1 LNPSTSLVKL
11 YQREMAH
18 RTGIFLL
25 ALTLA
30 AFPRPV
36 FPQSADQ
43 GELFAQAYA
52 LYSAG
57 DLTSAKALFQKTL
70 ESNFRLADYSLYYLA
85 AIAFT
90 ETNMDQARQLVAQL
104 KRRFPQSIWL
114 PAVAL
119 LRAKADIADKDYV
132 SAIDALRQLRSD
144 KSAKREIVEEALCLH
159 AQSLE
164 AQGDPGRAYAL
175 YDELRNTSPNSRWTA
190 AARKSQGR
198 LRDKFPEVF
207 PFQTLE
213 SLADEADRL
222 TREQQSSEAE
232 ILYKKLLNNV
242 SEPDLRLRYLT
253 RLADVYLAIRNRN
266 EAIPLL
272 EQIAREFPDSAEAP
286 KAIYQIGQILW
297 NRHDNTKALEQFKI
311 LIEKYPTSAYVER
324 ARYASADI
332 HEYFGRR
339 EEAIQLYSGI
349 QKQIPKSQVRD
360 DAAWRLAWLYYRAG
374 ELESALATFRE
385 LVAQTK
391 DGPFVTAGLYWQ
403 GRVAERL
410 SESETAKQLY
420 RQIVNGA
427 EESYY
432 QALALR
438 GLERLGSP
446 VEDTKSTKLSAVI
459 ESDPPLA
466 PELTFHLSRARNL
479 TALSL
484 HQLAVA
490 ELDEVNRRSKPNGR
504 VRALLMREYF
514 HSQAYGRSLILANQ
528 LPISQAERDLYRYPL
543 AYWQLIQKKAQ
554 ERGLDPYLVLALIR
568 QESLFDTHARSPAT
582 ALGLMQLIPPT
593 AARVARQ
600 LGLPAPSNETLFKPE
615 VNVGLGTQYLKDLLQ
630 RYSNNW
636 FKALAAYNA
645 GEAAVDRWEKEIA
658 TDDTEEFVERIPY
671 IETRGYVK
679 LVLRN
684 HRIYKRLYESQK

>member
-1 LNPSTSLVKL
+1 
-11 YQREMAH
+11 MAN
-18 RTGIFLL
+18 RTAILL
-25 ALTLA
+25 LFLTLT
-30 AFPRPV
+30 AFPRPL
-36 FPQSADQ
+36 FPQAGDQ
-43 GELFAQAYA
+43 RELFAKAYT
-52 LYSAG
+52 LYSSGNLAQ
-57 DLTSAKALFQKTL
+57 AKELFQKTL
-70 ESNFRLADYSLYYLA
+70 EAKFSLTDYSLYYLA
-85 AIAFT
+85 AIAFN
-90 ETNMDQARQLVAQL
+90 ETNTDQARQLVTNLRQ
-104 KRRFPQSIWL
+104 RFPQSIWL
-114 PAVAL
+114 PAAAL
-119 LRAKADIADKDYV
+119 LRAKADIAQKNYP
-132 SAIDALRQLRSD
+132 SAVDTLRQLRSD
-144 KSAKREIVEEALCLH
+144 KSAKREIVEEALYLH

-190 AARKSQGR
+190 AARKSQAR
-198 LRDKFPEVF
+198 LREKFPEIF

-253 RLADVYLAIRNRN
+253 RLAALYLAIRNRN
-266 EAIPLL
+266 EAIPIL
-272 EQIAREFPDSAEAP
+272 EQITREFPDSAEAP
-286 KAIYQIGQILW
+286 KALYQIGQILW
-297 NRHDNTKALEQFKI
+297 NRHDNMQALEQFKI
-311 LIEKYPTSAYVER
+311 VVEKYPTSAYVDR

-339 EEAIQLYSGI
+339 EEAIQLYSNV
-349 QKQIPKSQVRD
+349 QKQLPKSQVRD

-374 ELESALATFRE
+374 EFQSALATFRE
-385 LVAQTK
+385 LVAHTK
-391 DGPFVTAGLYWQ
+391 DGPFATAALYWQ
-403 GRVAERL
+403 ARTAERL
-410 SESETAKQLY
+410 GESETAKQLH
-420 RQIVNGA
+420 RQIVNAG

-446 VEDTKSTKLSAVI
+446 VEDTKATKLSAVI
-459 ESDPPLA
+459 ESDPPLG
-466 PELTFHLSRARNL
+466 PEVTFHLSRAREL

-490 ELDEVNRRSKPNGR
+490 ELDEINRRSKPNGR
-504 VRALLMREYF
+504 VRPLLMREYF

-543 AYWQLIQKKAQ
+543 AYWELIQKKAQ
-554 ERGLDPYLVLALIR
+554 ECGLDPYLVLALIR
-568 QESLFDTHARSPAT
+568 QESLFDTRARSPAT

-593 AARVARQ
+593 ASRVARQ
-600 LGLPAPSNETLFKPE
+600 LGLPAPSQETLFQPE
-615 VNVGLGTQYLKDLLQ
+615 INVALGTQYLKDLMQ

-636 FKALAAYNA
+636 FKAVAAYNA
-645 GEAAVDRWEKEIA
+645 GEAAVDRWEREIA